1 MQQMSDLLRFD
12 TVEEIFSIAQNT
24 VLDNDMDL
32 VNTKTS
38 NVALDAKLYLEPQ
51 DSDDQPTDLQQQTVA
66 DSFSEGE
73 DDAEGNSII
82 QQLKTR
88 RMQLE
93 QDLLKAS
100 PHSPHSNIRRA
111 RKDEK
116 QERINELREQV
127 VPGITPLVIDTN
139 CFIGDLSNVKK
150 VIQCAKWQI
159 IIPLVGKCIFV
170 SFFFWALKAVFH
182 LSHPPH
188 HSYH

>member
-100 PHSPHSNIRRA
+100 PHSPHTNIRRA

-150 VIQCAKWQI
+150 VIHCAKWQI